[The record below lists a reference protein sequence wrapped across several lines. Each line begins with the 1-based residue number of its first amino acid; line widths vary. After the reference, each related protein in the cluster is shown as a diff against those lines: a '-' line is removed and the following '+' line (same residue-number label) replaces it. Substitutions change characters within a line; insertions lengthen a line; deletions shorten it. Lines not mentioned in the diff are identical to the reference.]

1 MYTHRLRLVRSGI
14 TCLLALSLSAC
25 GVAAPETTSAPD
37 AAAGLPTATLAV
49 PPAPAFTPTP
59 EQPAAENI
67 IQGPSVAFE
76 NIHFQ
81 LPADLGT
88 AVQAQTI
95 PPADRL
101 GEIYPEYLEFLLVD
115 ATSIN
120 TWVPQPRI
128 DIYPVAE
135 LGVTGTQVV
144 QQLKDL
150 LAGQPESLQA
160 GLPILPPLPAGQLVD
175 SQIEFL
181 TFANGSGVRALTQ
194 FAQASWPVSN
204 EGLVYV
210 FQGLTSDERHYISAI
225 MPVSAPF
232 LADRVVDPAKVPEVD
247 GVAYP
252 EFNSPDFDSE
262 YTRYREA
269 IARKLDST
277 SPEEFSPA
285 LGVLDELIE
294 SFEIEPATTAPDPAA
309 QACVNTLPTRLKAG
323 EFAYVDPDPPL
334 PNNLRRDAGK
344 EQPLTGEIQPGQ
356 AMRILEGPECADGW
370 VWWRVRTFDPE
381 LTGWTAEGDTE
392 TYWLIPCASRN
403 ECRP

>member
-1 MYTHRLRLVRSGI
+1 M
-14 TCLLALSLSAC
+14 
-25 GVAAPETTSAPD
+25 
-37 AAAGLPTATLAV
+37 
-49 PPAPAFTPTP
+49 
-59 EQPAAENI
+59 
-67 IQGPSVAFE
+67 
-76 NIHFQ
+76 
-81 LPADLGT
+81 
-88 AVQAQTI
+88 
-95 PPADRL
+95 
-101 GEIYPEYLEFLLVD
+101 YPEYLEFLLVD
-115 ATSIN
+115 ATSMN

-150 LAGQPESLQA
+150 LAGQPESLPA

-175 SQIEFL
+175 SQIEYL
-181 TFANGSGVRALTQ
+181 SFASGSGVRVLTQ

-210 FQGLTSDERHYISAI
+210 FQGLTSDEMHYISAVL
-225 MPVSAPF
+225 PVSAPF

-294 SFEIEPATTAPDPAA
+294 SFEIELAAIAPDAAA
-309 QACVNTLPTRLKAG
+309 QACVDTLPTRLKIG
-323 EFAYVDPDPPL
+323 GFAYVDPDPPL

-356 AMRILEGPECADGW
+356 AMRILEGPKCADGW

-381 LTGWTAEGDTE
+381 LTGWTAEGDRE